1 MPALHGAR
9 FRTPNLFS
17 VMARTLYLSPNRV
30 RRMLTRIAYE
40 IVERNRGT
48 DQLELVG
55 IRARGTALGRA
66 LAEEISRIE
75 GRAFTV
81 HELDVKPYRDDR
93 DRSAAFEDGSRI
105 EADITGRD
113 VVLTEDVL
121 FTGRTARAAL
131 DALVHYGRP
140 RTIQLVALVDRG
152 HREYPIQPDYVGRVI
167 QTKHKER
174 IVVEVEAGFAVYI
187 EE

>member
-1 MPALHGAR
+1 
-9 FRTPNLFS
+9 
-17 VMARTLYLSPNRV
+17 MARTQYLSAGRV

-40 IVERNRGT
+40 IVERNRGAES
-48 DQLELVG
+48 LELVG
-55 IRARGTALGRA
+55 IRARGTAVASA
-66 LAEEISRIE
+66 LAEEMGRIE

-81 HELDVKPYRDDR
+81 HELDVAAYRDDR
-93 DRSAAFEDGSRI
+93 DRSDPPEDHSRI
-105 EADITGRD
+105 LADVTGRD
-113 VVLTEDVL
+113 VILVDDVL

-140 RTIQLVALVDRG
+140 RTIQLAVLVDRG
-152 HREYPIQPDYVGRVI
+152 HREYPIQPDFVGRVI

-174 IVVEVEAGFAVYI
+174 VAVDIDDGFAVYV